1 MESTESTV
9 TSVEASSGVKLCAA
23 ACIVPVV
30 IIITLR
36 AAELFEFYSWRQ
48 FWPLNPCSTVYEA
61 KEKQVKLSLNQKLTT
76 YLHVPITAALL
87 ILKFPGLIWKSNT
100 MLKDSKTRI
109 QKSGT
114 AES

>member
-36 AAELFEFYSWRQ
+36 AAELFEFYS
-48 FWPLNPCSTVYEA
+48 
-61 KEKQVKLSLNQKLTT
+61 
-76 YLHVPITAALL
+76 
-87 ILKFPGLIWKSNT
+87 
-100 MLKDSKTRI
+100 
-109 QKSGT
+109 
-114 AES
+114 